1 MISLPN
7 PNTQTTMTLTQA
19 QYDKL
24 LALYI
29 ESIVDNMDL
38 GDLIRYVSDDIEQ
51 NLRESCSEPH
61 ELIEEISNYYDGE
74 FVNDLLET
82 AKTSAQ

>member
-7 PNTQTTMTLTQA
+7 PNSQTQMTLTQA

-29 ESIVDNMDL
+29 EQIVDNMDL
-38 GDLIRYVSDDIEQ
+38 GDLIQYVSDDIEQ

-61 ELIEEISNYYDGE
+61 ELIEEISNNYDGE

-82 AKTSAQ
+82 AKTSD

>member
-7 PNTQTTMTLTQA
+7 PNAQTQMTLTQA

-24 LALYI
+24 LALYV
-29 ESIVDNMDL
+29 EQIVDNMDL
-38 GDLIRYVSDDIEQ
+38 GDLIQYVSDDIEQ
-51 NLRESCSEPH
+51 NLRESCSTDE